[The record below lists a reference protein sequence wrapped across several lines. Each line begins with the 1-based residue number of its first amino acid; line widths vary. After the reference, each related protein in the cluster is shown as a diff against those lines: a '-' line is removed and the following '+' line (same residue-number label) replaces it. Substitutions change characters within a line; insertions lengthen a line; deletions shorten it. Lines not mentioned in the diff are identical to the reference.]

1 MRHHRGGCMSD
12 FAARARRVS
21 GAQIAPNRRNL
32 HVSNRYFAPTFLRN
46 VRLGELFLVNHG
58 INENSNS
65 TRQAIPEQWRLI
77 RSRHVVWQ
85 WIAVTGFVIPSA
97 FPRSVVH
104 VAHAPMRQWC
114 TKRRSIDV
122 HQRLS
127 ACISV
132 HQSRCGMS
140 VHQWCTKGA
149 PTMHSVRSP
158 P

>member
-1 MRHHRGGCMSD
+1 M
-12 FAARARRVS
+12 ARAQQAPLPVIGFLHQASSQPFDHSIDAFRRGLQEEGYVE
-21 GAQIAPNRRNL
+21 G
-32 HVSNRYFAPTFLRN
+32 RN
-46 VRLGELFLVNHG
+46 VTLEFRWADGEYDRLPVLAADLVRAHAN
-58 INENSNS
+58 
-65 TRQAIPEQWRLI
+65 
-77 RSRHVVWQ
+77 
-85 WIAVTGFVIPSA
+85 VILSA
-97 FPRSVVH
+97 FPRCVVH

-114 TKRRSIDV
+114 AKRRSIDV

-149 PTMHSVRSP
+149 PTMHLVRSP